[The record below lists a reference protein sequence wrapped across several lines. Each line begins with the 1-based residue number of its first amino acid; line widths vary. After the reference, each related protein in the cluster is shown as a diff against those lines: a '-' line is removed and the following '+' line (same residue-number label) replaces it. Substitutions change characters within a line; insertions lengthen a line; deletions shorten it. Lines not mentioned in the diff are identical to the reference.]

1 MKFPLEKTME
11 QGRSELFSDF
21 QLCNWFKK
29 HPRFT
34 NLRVFNFLSLEENQA
49 VL

>member
-11 QGRSELFSDF
+11 QERPELLFDF
-21 QLCNWFKK
+21 QPCYWFKK
-29 HPRFT
+29 HPRFI
-34 NLRVFNFLSLEENQA
+34 NLRVFNFLSIEEIQA